1 MKQATVKLDFNNL
14 MADRIGPGGLSYA
27 EIEGAGKLVT
37 QAVEWFY
44 ARRAKGKM
52 DFFDLPAKT
61 EGLKRSLAM
70 ARVMKGRF
78 EDLVVLGIG
87 GSALGTAA
95 VQAALNPWEYNLD
108 PKARRGRPRL
118 WVLDNVDPE
127 RLKGTLSLLKPAKTL
142 VNVISKSGTT
152 AETSAQFLWIRAWLQ
167 KALKKRWGKNLV
179 VTTDPAEGLL
189 RQIVRDEGLASLEV
203 PPGVGGR
210 FSVLTPVGLFPLA
223 VAGVDVAGL
232 AAGAAHMRKRT
243 LDENPWRNPARL
255 YGLLQYLLYQ
265 KGYRINVM
273 MPYSDALYPMADW
286 FRQLWAESLGKRTDN
301 RGQTVETGPTPVK
314 ALGATDQ
321 HSQLQLYME
330 GPRDKSVT
338 LVRVERFRREAAIPR
353 AYPQHADLSY
363 LGGHSFGELLN
374 AEARATAVSLAKNGR
389 PNCAFI
395 LPEISPHVLGQMIFL
410 LETATAFAGG
420 LFNVNPMDQPG
431 VEEGKRYAYGLM
443 GRAGYENRRVEVEKF
458 ESGAMDKYI
467 V

>member
-14 MADRIGPGGLSYA
+14 MADRIGPRGLSYA

-52 DFFDLPAKT
+52 DFFDLPANP
-61 EGLKRSLAM
+61 EGLKRSLAL
-70 ARVMKGRF
+70 ARVMKGKF
-78 EDLVVLGIG
+78 DDLVVLGIG
-87 GSALGTAA
+87 GSALGTTA
-95 VQAALNPWEYNLD
+95 VQAAINSWEYNLD

-127 RLKGTLSLLKPAKTL
+127 RLRGTLSLLKPARTL

-152 AETSAQFLWIRAWLQ
+152 AETSAQFLWVRAWLQ
-167 KALKKRWGKNLV
+167 RSLKKRWGKNVV
-179 VTTDPAEGLL
+179 VTTDPTEGIL
-189 RQIVRDEGLASLEV
+189 RRIVRDEGLASLEV

-223 VAGVDVAGL
+223 MVGVDVAGL
-232 AAGAAHMRKRT
+232 VAGAAYMRKRT

-265 KGYRINVM
+265 KGCRINVM

-286 FRQLWAESLGKRTDN
+286 FRQLWAESLGKRIDS

-330 GPRDKSVT
+330 GPRDKSIT
-338 LVRVERFRREAAIPR
+338 LVRVEKFRREAAIPR
-353 AYPQHADLSY
+353 AYSQHADLSY

-395 LPEISPHVLGQMIFL
+395 LPEISPYVLGQMIFL

-458 ESGAMDKYI
+458 ESGALDKYI

>member
-1 MKQATVKLDFNNL
+1 MKQAAVGLDYNNL
-14 MADRIGPGGLSYA
+14 MSERIGARGLSYS
-27 EIEGAGKLVT
+27 EIEGAGKQVSR
-37 QAVEWFY
+37 AVEWFY
-44 ARRAKGKM
+44 TRRAKGKL
-52 DFFDLPAKT
+52 DFFDLPV
-61 EGLKRSLAM
+61 EPSGLKRAQALAR
-70 ARVMKGRF
+70 AMKGKF

-87 GSALGTAA
+87 GSALGTSA
-95 VQAALNPWEYNLD
+95 VQAALNPWEYNHD
-108 PKARRGRPRL
+108 RRARRGRPRL

-127 RLKGTLSLLKPAKTL
+127 RLRGSLSVLNPGRTL

-152 AETSAQFLWIRAWLQ
+152 AETSAQFLWMRAWLQ
-167 KALKKRWGKNLV
+167 KSLKKRWTKNVV

-210 FSVLTPVGLFPLA
+210 FSVLSPVGLFPLA
-223 VAGVDVAGL
+223 MAGVDVASLMG
-232 AAGAAHMRKRT
+232 GAAWMRKRT

-273 MPYSDALYPMADW
+273 MPYSDALYPLADW

-321 HSQLQLYME
+321 HSQLQLYIE

-338 LVRVERFRREAAIPR
+338 FLRVDKFRREAAIPR
-353 AYPQHADLSY
+353 AYPRQKDLAY

-374 AEARATAVSLAKNGR
+374 AEARATAMSLAKNGR
-389 PNCAFI
+389 PNCSLI
-395 LPEISPHVLGQMIFL
+395 VPEITPHALGQLIFL

-420 LFNVNPMDQPG
+420 LFDIDPMNQPG

-443 GRAGYENRRVEVEKF
+443 GRPGFENRRVEVEKF
-458 ESGAMDKYI
+458 EAGAVDKYI